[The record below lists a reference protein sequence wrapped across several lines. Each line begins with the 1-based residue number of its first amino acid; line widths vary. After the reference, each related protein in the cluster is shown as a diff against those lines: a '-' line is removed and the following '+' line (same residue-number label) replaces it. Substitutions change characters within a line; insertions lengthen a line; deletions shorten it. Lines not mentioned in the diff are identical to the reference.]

1 MNQRILVT
9 GSSGLI
15 GTAIRS
21 LLASKGIETVC
32 LDLKAQGASCGDICN
47 KEDVRRL
54 MAGVDGVIH
63 LAAVSRVVWGQKN
76 PELCWETNVTGVQN
90 VLDAAR
96 EASSRPWVISASSR
110 EVYGEAEH
118 LPVSEDMP
126 LRPVNIYGRS
136 KAEGE
141 RLVAEAAKAGM
152 RASPLRLSNV

>member
-1 MNQRILVT
+1 
-9 GSSGLI
+9 
-15 GTAIRS
+15 
-21 LLASKGIETVC
+21 
-32 LDLKAQGASCGDICN
+32 
-47 KEDVRRL
+47 

-126 LRPVNIYGRS
+126 
-136 KAEGE
+136 
-141 RLVAEAAKAGM
+141 
-152 RASPLRLSNV
+152 